1 MNPEWLESVA
11 RCQLHYNLP
20 GDYLFKNKNKEED
33 RNQETV
39 KLSGLRGLEFRIWS
53 SKCKSFSLPLLGG

>member
-39 KLSGLRGLEFRIWS
+39 KLSGLESGVLNAN
-53 SKCKSFSLPLLGG
+53 PLVCHRWVADD